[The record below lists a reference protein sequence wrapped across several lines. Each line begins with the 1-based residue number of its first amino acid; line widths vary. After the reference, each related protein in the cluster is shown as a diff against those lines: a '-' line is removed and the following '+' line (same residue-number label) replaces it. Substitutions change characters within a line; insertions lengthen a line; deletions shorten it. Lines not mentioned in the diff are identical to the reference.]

1 MTKFLVSLIVAVLQV
16 LLPALFKA
24 AEKTAEDSASQPD
37 LKERLRKRVRQTWA
51 VALLCVVFLS
61 GCGAR
66 TIYIPHGEPVRLRET
81 IRGAKVWVKDANGNT
96 VAGRVDLL
104 EGWYCLAVPD
114 EDQGGQ

>member
-1 MTKFLVSLIVAVLQV
+1 MKALIAILVAILQV
-16 LLPALFKA
+16 LIPALFKA
-24 AEKTAEDSASQPD
+24 AEKTSEDSASQPE
-37 LKERLRKRVRQTWA
+37 LKKRLRARVRQTWA
-51 VALLCVVFLS
+51 VAFLCIFFLT

-66 TIYIPHGEPVRLRET
+66 TIYVPHGEPVRLRET
-81 IRGAKVWVKDANGNT
+81 IRGAKVWVKDQHGNT

>member
-1 MTKFLVSLIVAVLQV
+1 MKVLIAILVAVLQV

-24 AEKTAEDSASQPD
+24 TEKTAEDSAGQPE

-51 VALLCVVFLS
+51 VTLLCVFFLA

-66 TIYIPHGEPVRLRET
+66 TIYIPQGEPVRLRET
-81 IRGAKVWVKDANGNT
+81 IRGAKVWVKDQQGNT

-104 EGWYCLAVPD
+104 EGWYCLELPP
-114 EDQGGQ
+114 EE